1 MALIVNADD
10 LGMSDAV
17 NAAIREAFDAGI
29 IDRTTLMVNMPKAED
44 AVRLAKEAGFIDRV
58 GLHLNLTS
66 GKPLTDRL
74 AKDPIMCNSAGEFT
88 ADFARKLKTR
98 FFLPRDT
105 EDAVEGEIRAQ
116 LDRYRELGG
125 VLWHIDSHHHVH
137 TDPSIWKILKKV
149 IRDYPVK
156 SVRLGRNMFT
166 GPSLLNRLFKFILNA
181 SIRRRCEIRPDLF
194 GSRTDFDAYAAR
206 GMERLQGRNVEVMV
220 HPVYDTAHVL
230 SDIRS
235 GEYFELTRPNI
246 M

>member
-1 MALIVNADD
+1 MN
-10 LGMSDAV
+10 DAV
-17 NAAIREAFDAGI
+17 NAAICEAFDLGL
-29 IDRTTLMVNMPKAED
+29 IDRTTLMVNMPKAEEG
-44 AVRLAKEAGFIDRV
+44 VKLAKEAGFIDKV

-74 AKDPIMCNSAGEFT
+74 AKDNIMCNSAGEFT
-88 ADFARKLKTR
+88 ADFARNLKTR
-98 FFLPRDT
+98 FFLPRHT
-105 EDAVEGEIRAQ
+105 LDAVEGEIRAQ
-116 LDRYRELGG
+116 LDRYGELGG

-156 SVRLGRNMFT
+156 SIRLGRNMFAT
-166 GPSLLNRLFKFILNA
+166 PSIPNRIFKLFLNA
-181 SIRRRCEIRPDLF
+181 SIRRRCEVKPDLF
-194 GSRTDFDAYAAR
+194 GSRADFDAYAVR
-206 GMERLQGRNVEVMV
+206 KRERLRKSNVEVMV
-220 HPVYDTAHVL
+220 HPVYDASQVL